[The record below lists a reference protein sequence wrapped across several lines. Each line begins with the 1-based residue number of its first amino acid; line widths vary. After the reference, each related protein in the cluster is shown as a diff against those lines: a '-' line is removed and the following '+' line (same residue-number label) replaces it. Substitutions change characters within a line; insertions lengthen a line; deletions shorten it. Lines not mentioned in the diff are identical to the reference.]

1 MPVPRPVR
9 RPPNRPGEPNQGAVL
24 LLLYCKKGDVYLVLT
39 RRRDDLQSHAGQVS
53 LPGGRREHR
62 ETLQEAALRETYEE
76 VGVPPSRITILGRLT
91 PLYIAPSDFE
101 VHPFVGWHE
110 PAPVFVPQD
119 SEVAELLEVPVA
131 LFLRDESRDQELWE
145 WRDILLEVPFYR
157 IDEHKVWGATAMM
170 LSEFAE
176 RLRLQN
182 GEFTG
187 T

>member
-1 MPVPRPVR
+1 
-9 RPPNRPGEPNQGAVL
+9 
-24 LLLYCKKGDVYLVLT
+24 
-39 RRRDDLQSHAGQVS
+39 
-53 LPGGRREHR
+53 
-62 ETLQEAALRETYEE
+62 
-76 VGVPPSRITILGRLT
+76 
-91 PLYIAPSDFE
+91 
-101 VHPFVGWHE
+101 
-110 PAPVFVPQD
+110 VPQD